1 MDALFLDLEGT
12 IIEDLDNPNFLAI
25 NRRLILDKIAESQE
39 VHLFSWAIVNED
51 DLKLVKWIVEEVEEW
66 LDIKF
71 TSIVFRDDMFSMFRK
86 QFGAIDMIEFNELC
100 NSLGKEFV
108 FQKFIRDS
116 FIHEKRF
123 ASRSEIEVTLIDDK
137 VANTVLDAL
146 EFLTFARIKT
156 IKV

>member
-25 NRRLILDKIAESQE
+25 NRRLILDKIAESRE

-51 DLKLVKWIVEEVEEW
+51 DLNKTKWIVEAVEEW

-108 FQKFIRDS
+108 FQKFIRNS

-123 ASRSEIEVTLIDDK
+123 ASKSEIEVTLIDDK
-137 VANTVLDAL
+137 VTNTALDAL